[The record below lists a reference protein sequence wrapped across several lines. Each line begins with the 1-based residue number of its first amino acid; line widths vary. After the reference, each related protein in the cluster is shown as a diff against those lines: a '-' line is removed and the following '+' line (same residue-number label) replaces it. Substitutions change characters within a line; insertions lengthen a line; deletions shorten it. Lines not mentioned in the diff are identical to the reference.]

1 MKNDNELIHKKL
13 IARMSLEEKAS
24 LLSGANF
31 WNTKSIARL
40 GIPSIMLTD
49 GPHGLRKQGGK
60 ADHLGLNKS
69 IPATCFPTAA
79 TLANSWDEKL
89 LEEVG
94 SALGKEARAEEVS
107 VLLGPGL
114 NLKRNPLG
122 GRNFEYFSEDPY
134 LSGKLAA
141 AMTRGIQKEG
151 VSACPKH
158 FAVNSQETRR
168 MIMDE
173 IVDERAL
180 HELYLEGFRY
190 AVREGNPKTLM
201 TSYNKVNGTFANEHL
216 ELLRK
221 TLIEEFGFQGVVVTD
236 WGGNNDRVRGLLAG
250 NTLEMPSTFGM
261 TDEEIVEA
269 VNRKDISE
277 DVVDLQVDKLLTLI
291 EGTLGRE
298 HIFSDLKK
306 ESASEETERWTLT
319 DQKAMHEK
327 HHQEAVDAARK
338 SIVLLKNEDEVLP
351 LQDSGKRI
359 AVIGDFAENPRYQGA
374 GSSLIEPVKLVS
386 LKEAL
391 EDTSLEVIGYEKG
404 YRRLGRKDSALGRK
418 ALDLA
423 RKSDIVL
430 FFAGLDEGSEAEGVD
445 RKHMRL
451 AENQLKLLWEI
462 TAVHKKV
469 IVILAGGSPVEM
481 PFEDQVKGILH
492 GYLPGQGGGRALADV
507 LTGAWNPS
515 GKLAESY
522 PLTYE
527 DVISSTYYP
536 GLEKTAEHRESIFVG
551 YRHYDLLDQPVRYP
565 FGHGLSYTSFA
576 YSELKVEGPLVTL
589 KVRNTGKRKGEEI
602 VQIYVEPRNR
612 EVFHEKRALKG
623 FAKISL
629 EPGETGEVRIT
640 LDEHA
645 FAYYHI
651 GKKQWVI
658 EEGAYEIHAGASS
671 RDLRLKTL
679 VEISYETI
687 HKKWRAHLIRPE
699 NPYKGRSTEAYE
711 SNRLKQLKREDFEA
725 LLGRKLS
732 EDACTSGMELT
743 KQDLIEQAKYGGI
756 FGKILYGIIRFVHY
770 FLKWTGKPIKSN
782 NVLFVLGMPFRS
794 VARMSGGRVN
804 MEMLDGLMDMV
815 NGHFMRGLR
824 QWIRAYREKSV
835 VEKKT
840 EGEEK

>member
-1 MKNDNELIHKKL
+1 
-13 IARMSLEEKAS
+13 
-24 LLSGANF
+24 
-31 WNTKSIARL
+31 
-40 GIPSIMLTD
+40 
-49 GPHGLRKQGGK
+49 
-60 ADHLGLNKS
+60 
-69 IPATCFPTAA
+69 
-79 TLANSWDEKL
+79 
-89 LEEVG
+89 VG

-221 TLIEEFGFQGVVVTD
+221 TLIEDFGFQGVVVTD

-298 HIFSDLKK
+298 HIFGDLKK

-404 YRRLGRKDSALGRK
+404 YRRLGRKDRALGKK

-423 RKSDIVL
+423 RKSDLVL

-451 AENQLKLLWEI
+451 AENQLKLLSEI
-462 TAVHKKV
+462 IAVHKEV
-469 IVILAGGSPVEM
+469 IVILAGGSPVEL
-481 PFEDQVKGILH
+481 PFEDQVKAILH

-507 LTGAWNPS
+507 LTGTWNPS

-589 KVRNTGKRKGEEI
+589 QVRNTGKRKGEEI

-612 EVFHEKRALKG
+612 KVFHEKRALKG
-623 FAKISL
+623 
-629 EPGETGEVRIT
+629 
-640 LDEHA
+640 
-645 FAYYHI
+645 
-651 GKKQWVI
+651 
-658 EEGAYEIHAGASS
+658 
-671 RDLRLKTL
+671 
-679 VEISYETI
+679 
-687 HKKWRAHLIRPE
+687 
-699 NPYKGRSTEAYE
+699 
-711 SNRLKQLKREDFEA
+711 
-725 LLGRKLS
+725 
-732 EDACTSGMELT
+732 
-743 KQDLIEQAKYGGI
+743 
-756 FGKILYGIIRFVHY
+756 
-770 FLKWTGKPIKSN
+770 
-782 NVLFVLGMPFRS
+782 
-794 VARMSGGRVN
+794 
-804 MEMLDGLMDMV
+804 
-815 NGHFMRGLR
+815 
-824 QWIRAYREKSV
+824 
-835 VEKKT
+835 
-840 EGEEK
+840 